1 MKIKKNR
8 FSIRP
13 AAAALIGL
21 LAMASCGHDD
31 RLASESAGAPAP
43 GELVPLGITTS
54 LDAELT
60 PNAQA
65 TTKAAVTS
73 GSMGVYM
80 YPNAVYNRE
89 YSYTA
94 GAWTATSPIL
104 LGGENASVLAVYPRT
119 TPSSTNGDKIMFPV
133 FQAYSAA
140 NDIRYASSGTPASV
154 SNVSPDVSLTLK
166 HLYSRIKMKV
176 DLSSGD
182 TGSGTLNSITLE
194 FYNKPSVGTD
204 AANAKLSY
212 AGVQISDGSL
222 FAATSSTTTS
232 YSQTIGKTL
241 TGGTPNEDF
250 DMLCSSFTGWLLGG
264 GAATT
269 TAITAVVIT
278 VKFDNVNYRTSILA
292 STFLA
297 GGLQAGKQYT
307 VTLKLQRGVTVTAQS
322 VTVED
327 WGTTSDAGSEDIY
340 AEESDYYVVTGGT
353 DPVTIGGI
361 KWARSN
367 LVQTGSGVTAPV
379 SLAGAPLGAGS
390 HWNWGMRDATR
401 CTEFD
406 MQYGADPWD
415 SPTPGD
421 DNQDPCRSL
430 GTGWRLPTQTE
441 LGKLV
446 DKAAPSGTKVKIGN
460 TTGTI
465 GTKGWCPELK
475 CAVCM
480 DNGQLLALPIT
491 GYRGNDSFVVIDD
504 GGYYWSSTPVGTDR
518 AGLLTLYEGA
528 LYATGSEERNY
539 AGLSVRCV
547 KDN

>member
-31 RLASESAGAPAP
+31 RLASESSGAPAP
-43 GELVPLGITTS
+43 GERVPLGITTS

-80 YPNAVYNRE
+80 YPNTIHNRE
-89 YSYTA
+89 YTYTA
-94 GAWTATSPIL
+94 GAWTATGSPIL

-119 TPSSTNGDKIMFPV
+119 TPSSTNGDKVMFPV

-194 FYNKPSVGTD
+194 FYNKPSGATD
-204 AANAKLSY
+204 VNAKLSY

-222 FAATSSTTTS
+222 FTATSSATTS
-232 YSQTIGKTL
+232 YSQTISKTL

-264 GAATT
+264 GAAAT

-278 VKFDNVNYRTSILA
+278 VKFDNVNYRTSIPA

-307 VTLKLQRGVTVTAQS
+307 VTLKLQRGVTVTAES

-327 WGTTSDAGSEDIY
+327 WGTTSDIGSEDIY
-340 AEESDYYVVTGGT
+340 GEESDYYVVTGGT

-367 LVQTGSGVTAPV
+367 LVQTGSGVNAPV
-379 SLAGAPLGAGS
+379 SLAGTPLDAGS
-390 HWNWGMRDATR
+390 HWNWGMRDAAL
-401 CTEFD
+401 
-406 MQYGADPWD
+406 YGASDFLTGTGSWE
-415 SPTPGD
+415 SPDPGD
-421 DNQDPCRSL
+421 HQDPCRAL
-430 GTGWRLPTQTE
+430 GQGWRLPTNADFT
-441 LGKLV
+441 LLLNKYV
-446 DKAAPSGTKVKIGN
+446 PKDTKVKIGGKE
-460 TTGTI
+460 GTI
-465 GTKGWCPELK
+465 TGYTGWCPELK
-475 CAVCM
+475 CVVIK
-480 DNGQLLALPIT
+480 DGYQLLALPIT
-491 GYRGNDSFVVIDD
+491 GYRGNDSFVVVNDD
-504 GGYYWSSTPVGTDR
+504 GYYWVSDAMGTDK
-518 AGLLTLYEGA
+518 AGSLSVFSSGIFVSNL
-528 LYATGSEERNY
+528 GSDRNY
-539 AGLSVRCV
+539 GQCIRCV
-547 KDN
+547 QEN